1 MKKLCLT
8 TAIAVL
14 LLICSNGVQAQSTQT
29 QLNQLELI
37 KQFIGNWKCELG
49 KDTTLIVEYSLFGT
63 ALDGNGK
70 VVTKG
75 KTLDEFKMLWGYD
88 EKIDKI
94 IAVQLWQSSPNL
106 RILGSWFTSKTTA
119 IAIPYQNISNPKDAT
134 ETVNIELKTPDL
146 LIETQTSN
154 GKVDAILTFTHVKK

>member
-1 MKKLCLT
+1 MKTFFSTTMTVVFLLCFT
-8 TAIAVL
+8 IG
-14 LLICSNGVQAQSTQT
+14 IQAQTTQT
-29 QLNQLELI
+29 QLNQIDLM
-37 KQFIGNWKCELG
+37 KQWVGTWKCVMA

-63 ALDGNGK
+63 ALDGNAK